1 MNEITFIFS
10 TSQNIKMVMIDEIPW
25 FSGKDVAIALGYKDT
40 VNALKAH
47 VDSDDKRGWQITTPF
62 GGKQNAVVINESGVY
77 SLIFSSK
84 LPQAKEFKRW
94 VTHEVLPSI
103 RKNGG
108 YKDSENKYD
117 KLNPVFTSR
126 DLFNAMGRLIKENGG
141 RYQAANIW
149 RQKYIEF
156 EKVININFYQRS
168 KKEGFRPIEWLKK
181 NNYFD
186 DFCRFVCS

>member
-1 MNEITFIFS
+1 MNIIDAIYSEKKNVRI
-10 TSQNIKMVMIDEIPW
+10 VMNNGEPW
-25 FSGKDVAIALGYKDT
+25 FIAKDVAQILGYKNTRD
-40 VNALKAH
+40 ALRVH
-47 VDSDDKRGWQITTPF
+47 VDAEDKGVVNHDTL
-62 GGKQNAVVINESGVY
+62 GGKQKMSIINEAGVY
-77 SLIFSSK
+77 ALIFSSK
-84 LPQAKEFKRW
+84 LPQAKEFKCW

-103 RKNGG
+103 RKNGE

-126 DLFNAMGRLIKENGG
+126 DLFNAMGRLIRENGG
-141 RYQAANIW
+141 KYQAANIW

-156 EKVININFYQRS
+156 EKVIDINFYQES
-168 KKEGFRPIEWLKK
+168 KKEGFRPIDWLKK

>member
-1 MNEITFIFS
+1 MNIIDAIYLEKKNVRI
-10 TSQNIKMVMIDEIPW
+10 VMNNGEPW
-25 FSGKDVAIALGYKDT
+25 FIAKDVAQILGYKNTRD
-40 VNALKAH
+40 ALRVH
-47 VDSDDKRGWQITTPF
+47 VDAEDKGVVNHDTL
-62 GGKQNAVVINESGVY
+62 GGKQKMSIINESGVY

-156 EKVININFYQRS
+156 EKVININFYQQS

>member
-1 MNEITFIFS
+1 MNEITLIFS

>member
-156 EKVININFYQRS
+156 EKVIDINFYQRS

>member
-1 MNEITFIFS
+1 MNEMSFIFS
-10 TSQNIKMVMIDEIPW
+10 PNQNIKMVMIDEIPW

-47 VDSDDKRGWQITTPF
+47 VDSDDKRGWQITTPL

-103 RKNGG
+103 RKNGE

-156 EKVININFYQRS
+156 GKVININFYHQS

>member
-47 VDSDDKRGWQITTPF
+47 VGSDDKRGWQITTPF

-156 EKVININFYQRS
+156 EKVININFYQQS

>member
-141 RYQAANIW
+141 RHQAANIW

-156 EKVININFYQRS
+156 EKVININFYQQS

>member
-103 RKNGG
+103 RKNGE
-108 YKDSENKYD
+108 YKDSENKHD

-156 EKVININFYQRS
+156 EKIIDINFYQRS

>member
-1 MNEITFIFS
+1 MNEITLIFS
-10 TSQNIKMVMIDEIPW
+10 TSQNIKTVMIDEIPW

>member
-1 MNEITFIFS
+1 MNEIAFIFS

-156 EKVININFYQRS
+156 EKVIDINFYQRS

>member
-156 EKVININFYQRS
+156 EKIININFYQQS

-186 DFCRFVCS
+186 DFCKFVCS

>member
-1 MNEITFIFS
+1 MNEITLIFS

-126 DLFNAMGRLIKENGG
+126 DLFNAMGRLIKENGE

>member
-1 MNEITFIFS
+1 MNIIDAIYSEKKNVRI
-10 TSQNIKMVMIDEIPW
+10 VMNNGEPW
-25 FSGKDVAIALGYKDT
+25 FIAKDVAQILGYKNTRD
-40 VNALKAH
+40 ALRVH
-47 VDSDDKRGWQITTPF
+47 VDAEDKGVVNHDTL
-62 GGKQNAVVINESGVY
+62 GGKQKMSIINEAGVY
-77 SLIFSSK
+77 ALIFSSK

-103 RKNGG
+103 RENGE

-126 DLFNAMGRLIKENGG
+126 DLFNAMGRLIRENGG
-141 RYQAANIW
+141 KYQAANIW

-156 EKVININFYQRS
+156 EKVIDINFYQES
-168 KKEGFRPIEWLKK
+168 KKEGFRPIDWLKK

>member
-1 MNEITFIFS
+1 MNI
-10 TSQNIKMVMIDEIPW
+10 IDAIYSEKKNVRIVINNGEPW
-25 FSGKDVAIALGYKDT
+25 FIAKDVAQILGYKNTRD
-40 VNALKAH
+40 ALRVH
-47 VDSDDKRGWQITTPF
+47 VDVEDKGVVNHDTL
-62 GGKQNAVVINESGVY
+62 GGKQKMSIINEAGVY

-103 RKNGG
+103 RKNGE

-141 RYQAANIW
+141 KYQAANIW

-156 EKVININFYQRS
+156 EKVININFYQQS
-168 KKEGFRPIEWLKK
+168 KKEGFRPIDWLKK

>member
-156 EKVININFYQRS
+156 EKAININFYQQS

>member
-1 MNEITFIFS
+1 MNIIDAIYLEKKNVRI
-10 TSQNIKMVMIDEIPW
+10 VMNNGEPW
-25 FSGKDVAIALGYKDT
+25 FIAKDVAQILGYKNTRD
-40 VNALKAH
+40 ALRVH
-47 VDSDDKRGWQITTPF
+47 VDAEDKGVVNHDTL
-62 GGKQNAVVINESGVY
+62 GGKQKMSIINEAGVY

-103 RKNGG
+103 RKNGE

-156 EKVININFYQRS
+156 EKVININFYQQS

>member
-156 EKVININFYQRS
+156 EKVININFYQQS
-168 KKEGFRPIEWLKK
+168 KKEEFRPIEWLKK

>member
-1 MNEITFIFS
+1 MNIIDAIYLEKKNVRI
-10 TSQNIKMVMIDEIPW
+10 VMNNGEPW
-25 FSGKDVAIALGYKDT
+25 FIAKDVAQILGYKNTRD
-40 VNALKAH
+40 ALRVH
-47 VDSDDKRGWQITTPF
+47 VDAEDKGVVNHDTL
-62 GGKQNAVVINESGVY
+62 GGKQKMSIINEAGVY

-103 RKNGG
+103 RKNGE

-117 KLNPVFTSR
+117 KLNPVFTSK
-126 DLFNAMGRLIKENGG
+126 DLFSAMGRLIKENGG

-156 EKVININFYQRS
+156 EKVININFYQQS

>member
-103 RKNGG
+103 RKNGE

-156 EKVININFYQRS
+156 EKVININFYQQS

-186 DFCRFVCS
+186 DFCKFVCS

>member
-156 EKVININFYQRS
+156 EKVININFYQQS

>member
-156 EKVININFYQRS
+156 EKVININFYQQS

-186 DFCRFVCS
+186 DFCKFVCS

>member
-1 MNEITFIFS
+1 MNIIDAIYSEKKNVRI
-10 TSQNIKMVMIDEIPW
+10 VMNNGEPW
-25 FSGKDVAIALGYKDT
+25 FIAKDVAQILGYKNTRD
-40 VNALKAH
+40 ALRVH
-47 VDSDDKRGWQITTPF
+47 VDVEDKGVVNHDTL
-62 GGKQNAVVINESGVY
+62 GGKQKMSIINEAGVY
-77 SLIFSSK
+77 ALIFSSK

-103 RKNGG
+103 RENGE

-156 EKVININFYQRS
+156 EKVININFYQQA
-168 KKEGFRPIEWLKK
+168 KKEGFRPIDWLKK

-186 DFCRFVCS
+186 DFCKFICS